1 MFTYEQCVKNARIRM
16 GGRIVKCIKANS
28 EALKQVIASSGT
40 GQMMVYRKQME
51 PCVYVRPNKNKMQR
65 RSLGEVRRGLKEQ
78 GFRVRKFGR
87 LGLLRVIDNK
97 PQGLCIATH

>member
-28 EALKQVIASSGT
+28 EALKQVIASSGS
-40 GQMMVYRKQME
+40 GQLVYRKQME